1 MSIPE
6 ERNHAKLVEYSW
18 KRSQG
23 YGLNQTGA
31 VDDQLLTGI
40 LIDEI
45 VQANGMLIQ
54 HVTSIFAKM
63 DHFIKQSGQV
73 AMLIDPGGTIIYSV
87 GDPDFSKRAAAVQL
101 QVGANWSEKRKG
113 TNAIG
118 LAITEQV
125 PVRVHASEHY
135 SQMNHFLTCASSPVF
150 GSAGQL
156 LGVINFS
163 SKMENYN
170 DYSLALATLAS
181 EALTNQLL
189 IEEARQEHLMML
201 KELECSMKHNPLPLL
216 SLDKEN
222 IIVRANHAALRV
234 IGKDAV
240 GKPFAGAEGFLVEA
254 IHDHRRMVWRSAAVP
269 GQGTG
274 VNRRYTFADI
284 AGSCPSLLQ
293 KKELAQKAAL
303 TDFPILLLGE
313 SGTGKELFAQS
324 IHSASLRSHQPFI
337 AVNCSA
343 IPDSLVESELFGYER
358 GAFTGASREG
368 NAGKFEAAN
377 KGTIFLDEIGDM
389 SLRAQAALLRVLQEH
404 TITPV
409 GSHKSKP
416 IDIRIIAATHRNLQ
430 TEIREGRF
438 RSDLYYRLKGIQL
451 TLPSLRERSDIA
463 QLAAYLLHKQ
473 HGSSAQLSEAAAN
486 RLKQYAWPGNI
497 RELNS
502 VLVQAAFLADGGM
515 IGPEHLQLDADA
527 APLLETGGGDE
538 PGHSLRDAEVAA
550 IKKALAAT
558 GWNLSKTAHLLGIGR
573 TTLYRKIEEFRISM
587 QAEG

>member
-6 ERNHAKLVEYSW
+6 ERNQNKLVENSW
-18 KRSQG
+18 KRSHHF
-23 YGLNQTGA
+23 GLKQTDA
-31 VDDQLLTGI
+31 VDDQLLTGK

-45 VQANGMLIQ
+45 VKKNGMLIQ
-54 HVTSIFAKM
+54 HVTPIFAKM

-135 SQMNHFLTCASSPVF
+135 SQKNHFLTCASSPVF

-163 SKMENYN
+163 GKMESYS
-170 DYSLALATLAS
+170 DYSLALATMAS

-189 IEEARQEHLMML
+189 VEEARKEHLILL
-201 KELECSMKHNPLPLL
+201 KELECSMKINPMPLL
-216 SLDKEN
+216 SLDQEN

-234 IGKDAV
+234 IGKDAI
-240 GKPFAGAEGFLVEA
+240 GKPFAGAEGFSLES
-254 IHDHRRMVWRSAAVP
+254 IHDHRRMVWRSAAFP
-269 GQGTG
+269 GQGAG
-274 VNRRYTFADI
+274 VHRGYTFADI
-284 AGSCPSLLQ
+284 AGSCPNLLQ

-324 IHSASLRSHQPFI
+324 MHNASLRSHQPFI

-358 GAFTGASREG
+358 GAFTGANREG

-463 QLAAYLLHKQ
+463 QLAAYLLCKHHGLSAHLSDAAVHK
-473 HGSSAQLSEAAAN
+473 
-486 RLKQYAWPGNI
+486 LKQYAWPGNI

-515 IGPEHLQLDADA
+515 IGPEHLQLDVDA
-527 APLLETGGGDE
+527 PALLETGASDDSA
-538 PGHSLRDAEVAA
+538 HSLRDAEVAA
-550 IKKALAAT
+550 IKKALVTT
-558 GWNLSKTAHLLGIGR
+558 GWNMSKAAHLLGIGR
-573 TTLYRKIEEFRISM
+573 TTLYRKIEEYSISM